1 MTDVMKRLLARL
13 PDKSDIP
20 MWKSFL
26 QSIALLAIAMMAA
39 LYSTGAARSG
49 DMVAAVSTALFSL
62 VIAAWVGARLVPR
75 LARGVDWTWMPSL
88 NQIKITRDG
97 GVFFGALVVVLL
109 AAINTSNNL
118 LYMVLSAL
126 VAVLLLSAL
135 LSAANFKHLQ
145 VQLLLPSRTFAR
157 ESFSLSVRIH
167 NPRRFFPVFSLFMEP
182 QDTRL
187 YFQVIPPRETAL
199 RSAET
204 HFARRGRHTLEKL
217 KAESRFPFGFFFKSH
232 HYAIGTECICY
243 PEILP
248 QDRLQLSVADILGAH
263 QRLER
268 GVGNDL
274 HSIRQYVSSD
284 SARHVHWK
292 ASAKTASLKT
302 REFANEDSRH
312 IELAFDRYGA
322 AQDYEQFETL
332 VSQAASIAFHLV
344 QEGAQAVLFSD
355 EWESPSGG
363 GENTLDAILRYLAF
377 VEMSPTAAPPKFDP
391 QSGTILF
398 SLREGR
404 RQSRSA

>member
-1 MTDVMKRLLARL
+1 MTDVMKRLFDRL
-13 PDKSDIP
+13 PDKSELP

-26 QSIALLAIAMMAA
+26 QSIALLAIAMTAA
-39 LYSTGAARSG
+39 LYSTAAARTG
-49 DMVAAVSTALFSL
+49 DMIPAVTTALISL

-75 LARGVDWTWMPSL
+75 LARGVDWTWLPSL

-97 GVFFGALVVVLL
+97 GIFFGTLVVVLL

-126 VAVLLLSAL
+126 VAVLVLSLLLST
-135 LSAANFKHLQ
+135 ANFKYLK
-145 VQLLLPSRTFAR
+145 VQLILPSRTFAR
-157 ESFSLSVRIH
+157 EPFSLSVRIH
-167 NPRRFFPVFSLFMEP
+167 NTRRLFPAFSLFMEP
-182 QDTRL
+182 QDASL
-187 YFQVIPPRETAL
+187 YFQVIPPRETAV

-204 HFARRGRHTLEKL
+204 HFEQRGRHSFEKL
-217 KAESRFPFGFFFKSH
+217 KAQSRFPFGFFYKSH
-232 HYAIGTECICY
+232 HYDIATECICY

-248 QDRLQLSVADILGAH
+248 LDQLQLSVADILGAN
-263 QRLER
+263 QRMER

-274 HSIRQYVSSD
+274 HSIRQYVASD

-312 IELAFDRYGA
+312 IELAFDRYGEPK
-322 AQDYEQFETL
+322 DREQFEAL
-332 VSQAASIAFHLV
+332 VSHAASIAFHLAK
-344 QEGAQAVLFSD
+344 EGAQAILISD
-355 EWESPSGG
+355 DWESPSGG

-377 VEMSPTAAPPKFDP
+377 VEMSTTATPPKFD
-391 QSGTILF
+391 QHSGTILF

-404 RQSRSA
+404 RHSRSA